1 MASLFGHVE
10 PAPKDPIIGVTEAF
24 LGDPSL
30 DKVNVGV
37 PPRPDAR
44 AAGTLCDFCRP
55 APPREAA
62 VRPAAAASPARHLV
76 SCWWS
81 TPERIG
87 GWEHC
92 SNQLAAGG
100 RSSPQLV
107 ALCLVPMSKKKNKSE
122 KSVKLLKDAEQAV
135 TSDYITG
142 DCLDDLLSKLIR
154 SVEVAKASRGGLP
167 EKIWMKQQFSVGVN
181 DVTRVLERMPAAA
194 ASRSGCSSKA
204 PTSTVRRR
212 APLVPLQAVIIAAD
226 CNPKWLT
233 KHIPTLASTRQV
245 PVLCLKD
252 NKGSSLRLGQV
263 ANVRTAL
270 AIGIKARD
278 SIINKAIDEIL
289 KDYKPGDDEQ

>member
-1 MASLFGHVE
+1 
-10 PAPKDPIIGVTEAF
+10 
-24 LGDPSL
+24 
-30 DKVNVGV
+30 
-37 PPRPDAR
+37 
-44 AAGTLCDFCRP
+44 
-55 APPREAA
+55 
-62 VRPAAAASPARHLV
+62 
-76 SCWWS
+76 
-81 TPERIG
+81 
-87 GWEHC
+87 
-92 SNQLAAGG
+92 
-100 RSSPQLV
+100 
-107 ALCLVPMSKKKNKSE
+107 MSKKKNKPE
-122 KSVKLLKDAEQAV
+122 KSIKLLKDAEQTV

-142 DCLDDLLSKLIR
+142 DSLDELLSKLIR
-154 SVEVAKASRGGLP
+154 SVEAAKASRGGLP

-194 ASRSGCSSKA
+194 ASHSVCSTEA
-204 PTSTVRRR
+204 PTSTARRR

-278 SIINKAIDEIL
+278 SIINKTVDEVL
-289 KDYKPGDDEQ
+289 KDYYKPVADEQ